1 MSVMVDEQGP
11 PLRLWIIGAFAAVAL
26 HAGGVALAYA
36 HLNSNDDFDS
46 ARRQCGGHRRR
57 PVAPNAEHTDL
68 PPGPE
73 ADASVASPA
82 LAEQKAEVKPTELP
96 KDIPQETDTA
106 DRTVTQNDTKKPTE
120 DDPKI
125 ETVQTAAS
133 QESVAQE
140 ASAPMPI
147 PDARQAAL
155 AAAPSDSGLANQK
168 GVLTANWMKQIS
180 AIFERHKRYPKV
192 SKIKQAKVKVALVLN
207 RLGHVV
213 ELAVLGW
220 RGDPLFDEEAL
231 SMIRRSDPVPRPPAG
246 LTEDTFS
253 YSLDVN
259 FKGSK

>member
-1 MSVMVDEQGP
+1 MVDEQGP

-46 ARRQCGGHRRR
+46 LGANVAAIDVDL
-57 PVAPNAEHTDL
+57 VAPNAEHTDL

-140 ASAPMPI
+140 AT
-147 PDARQAAL
+147 ARQKLDGAREAL
-155 AAAPSDSGLANQK
+155 ATTAPNIGIGQDKQR
-168 GVLTANWMKQIS
+168 LTAEWGRQIS
-180 AIFERHKRYPKV
+180 AYFKLHQRYPKV
-192 SKIKQAKVKVALVLN
+192 RKSRPAKVTLN
-207 RLGHVV
+207 VVINRQGHVV
-213 ELAVLGW
+213 DVGVMGSS
-220 RGDPLFDEEAL
+220 GDPLYDEAAI
-231 SMIRRSDPVPRPPAG
+231 SMVRRSDPVPRPPTK
-246 LTEDTFS
+246 LTDDEFR
-253 YSLDVN
+253 YSLDVS
-259 FKGSK
+259 FKGTE